1 MKKEKTKKH
10 NLKMICPEIFYD
22 IEDIVEI
29 LQEKEI
35 SILVNLK
42 YYTEKE
48 SINKIIHF
56 ISSCQTS
63 YATLRVKKFSS
74 KAFICWS
81 EHEETQ
87 F

>member
-1 MKKEKTKKH
+1 MKKGKTKKH
-10 NLKMICPEIFYD
+10 NVKMICPEIFYN

-42 YYTEKE
+42 YYTESE
-48 SINKIIHF
+48 NINKIINF
-56 ISSCQTS
+56 ISRCQKS
-63 YATLRVKKFSS
+63 YATLRVKKVNS

-81 EHEETQ
+81 EHEIP

>member
-1 MKKEKTKKH
+1 MKKDKIKEH
-10 NLKMICPEIFYD
+10 DVKMLCPEIFYD

-42 YYTEKE
+42 YYTDKEKIDE
-48 SINKIIHF
+48 IIHF
-56 ISSCQTS
+56 ISSCQKS
-63 YATLRVKKFSS
+63 YATLRVKKVTS
-74 KAFICWS
+74 KSFICWS
-81 EHEETQ
+81 EHEIL